1 MQAAVD
7 GAAFE
12 AEESLREC
20 ESDADC
26 VAAEWLVECPRGQ
39 FRRCDFA
46 CADARREEAEA
57 RFDEAAADV
66 CAALEGPCESAT
78 WTARRAA
85 PGVWTGGAAPSS
97 SDSDG

>member
-66 CAALEGPCESAT
+66 CAALEGPCEVGDLDCPT
-78 WTARRAA
+78 RRA
-85 PGVWTGGAAPSS
+85 GCV
-97 SDSDG
+97 DGWCRPVVE